1 MNDRESDR
9 IVVRRSRIHGR
20 GVFAKR
26 RIRAGSRIIE
36 YTGERIDDAE
46 VEARYGHEG
55 EHGHTMLFGVDDAT
69 TIDASRRGSAARYI
83 NHSCAGNCQ
92 TILEDGRIY
101 IEALKNVQ
109 PGVELTYDYR
119 LERPGPL
126 SAEARAAYACR
137 CGAPNCR
144 GTLLYA
150 ARKAT
155 TRKR

>member
-1 MNDRESDR
+1 MSARVSDR
-9 IVVRRSRIHGR
+9 IVVRRSRIHDR
-20 GVFAKR
+20 GVFAAR
-26 RIRAGSRIIE
+26 RIRTGSRIIE

-46 VEARYGHEG
+46 VEARYGRG
-55 EHGHTMLFGVDDAT
+55 NEHGHTMLFAVDDAV
-69 TIDASRRGSAARYI
+69 TIDAARRGTAARYI

-92 TILEDGRIY
+92 AVLDDGRIY

-109 PGVELTYDYR
+109 PGAELTYDYR
-119 LERPGPL
+119 LERPGPV

-144 GTLLYA
+144 GTMLYN
-150 ARKAT
+150 ARKAG

>member
-1 MNDRESDR
+1 MNDLVSDR

-20 GVFAKR
+20 GVFAAR

-46 VEARYGHEG
+46 IEARYGRG
-55 EHGHTMLFGVDDAT
+55 SEHGHTMLFAVDNAI
-69 TIDASRRGSAARYI
+69 TIDAARRGSAARYI

-92 TILEDGRIY
+92 AILDDGRIY
-101 IEALKNVQ
+101 IEALRNIQ
-109 PGVELTYDYR
+109 PGAELTYDYR
-119 LERPGPL
+119 LERPGPV

-150 ARKAT
+150 ARGAKS
-155 TRKR
+155 RER